1 MFRPID
7 PNLYGVPTTVS
18 PPEADAGARRNRQAS
33 WSVSLWNSWSSQCK
47 PLGKLNV
54 DWMIGVAMH
63 FANDLERILDFYG
76 VFWMGKI
83 WAIHGWRRTIKYVGI
98 CGHPNWALP
107 TSTSGIQ
114 AWPNYRG
121 CRKKVLYNNCLWV
134 YHGLSMFIISLFYTW
149 VWPNI
154 MGSASSQ
161 CLHSSS
167 QSIWHNHTQP
177 LMKVGPRLTGR
188 RVSSVTRGHP
198 ASMVVS
204 KVSCLSYSSLKA
216 VSVACRCKTI
226 SS

>member
-7 PNLYGVPTTVS
+7 PNLYGVPTTVL

-83 WAIHGWRRTIKYVGI
+83 WAIHGWRRTDKYVGI

-121 CRKKVLYNNCLWV
+121 CRKEVLYNNCLWV
-134 YHGLSMFIISLFYTW
+134 YHGLSMFIISSFYTW
-149 VWPNI
+149 VWPSI

-167 QSIWHNHTQP
+167 
-177 LMKVGPRLTGR
+177 
-188 RVSSVTRGHP
+188 
-198 ASMVVS
+198 
-204 KVSCLSYSSLKA
+204 
-216 VSVACRCKTI
+216 
-226 SS
+226 